1 MKVRYTGGRSLP
13 PSFFDPLTGRDREI
27 IDRQMKARRFDS
39 SLALGAARRCSFGV
53 PSVLLCGPL
62 RKGRPFPTTF
72 WLTCPHLVRLCG
84 RKEAKGGVGLLD
96 RLLEEKAAQW
106 RGWNLLHAR
115 FRLSLLSPTERAFLS
130 SRRPALWNSL
140 RRGGAGGID
149 LRRGGGAKCLHLQ
162 AASWLALGFH
172 PGEEILKELLVPL
185 ECSSPPING
194 CVLSAGE
201 DESTEKRS

>member
-1 MKVRYTGGRSLP
+1 MP
-13 PSFFDPLTGRDREI
+13 PSFFDPLTGKDRKI
-27 IDRQMKARRFDS
+27 IDRQMKGRNFDP
-39 SLALGAARRCSFGV
+39 SLALGAARRCTFGV

-84 RKEAKGGVGLLD
+84 QEEAKGGVGILD
-96 RLLEEKAAQW
+96 RLLDGKGALW
-106 RGWNLLHAR
+106 RAFNLLHAR
-115 FRLSLLSPTERAFLS
+115 LRLSLLYPTERAFLS

-185 ECSSPPING
+185 ECSCPRING

>member
-1 MKVRYTGGRSLP
+1 MKVGYAGGRSLP
-13 PSFFDPLTGRDREI
+13 PSFFDPLTGKDRKI
-27 IDRQMKARRFDS
+27 IDRQMKGRNFDP
-39 SLALGAARRCSFGV
+39 SLALGAARRCTFGV

-84 RKEAKGGVGLLD
+84 REEAKGGVGLLD
-96 RLLEEKAAQW
+96 RLLEERTALW
-106 RGWNLLHAR
+106 RTWNLLHAR
-115 FRLSLLSPTERAFLS
+115 LRLSLLSAAERVFLS

-140 RRGGAGGID
+140 RRVGVGGID

-162 AASWLALGFH
+162 VASWLALGFH

-185 ECSSPPING
+185 ECSLPRING
-194 CVLSAGE
+194 CVLSVGE

>member
-1 MKVRYTGGRSLP
+1 MP
-13 PSFFDPLTGRDREI
+13 PSFFDPLRGKDRAI
-27 IDRQMKARRFDS
+27 LRRQMKGRRFDP
-39 SLALGAARRCSFGV
+39 SLVLGAARRCSFGL

-72 WLTCPHLVRLCG
+72 WLACPHLMKLCG
-84 RKEAKGGVGLLD
+84 RQEAEGGVALLD
-96 RLLEEKAAQW
+96 RLLEKKPALWTA
-106 RGWNLLHAR
+106 WNLLHAR
-115 FRLSLLSPTERAFLS
+115 IRLSLLSPAERAFLS